1 MEGKLASLL
10 SLIMI
15 RINGGQGLL
24 DEDTSL
30 SHVYES
36 LLTYVDKVLH
46 CFVMLVKLWIKL
58 DKVLH
63 VDH

>member
-10 SLIMI
+10 SLVMI

-36 LLTYVDKVLH
+36 LLTLGRPESNPG
-46 CFVMLVKLWIKL
+46 CER
-58 DKVLH
+58 
-63 VDH
+63 